1 MAVTFSLVSM
11 AIAQEAQQT
20 TPESVSPATP
30 DSTVLFDSRQNPV
43 VGAKRPEVIN
53 EDPAAATSDTDRSAL
68 TFTSYDLDAH
78 LVPARS
84 RLVMRARFS
93 VRNDGVQ
100 ALTRVAFQISSSL
113 QWERFVLLGGASPV
127 SIPFVQHQINTD
139 ADHTGQA
146 QEAIL
151 TLPQPLQPGSTIEV
165 SSFYSGELTQ
175 SAKRLERIGAPAI
188 QAAFADWDSVT
199 SASTALRGFGNVLWY
214 PTSSAPVFLG
224 EGASL
229 FQAVGRTK
237 LRQADS
243 IIRLRLTVE
252 YVGDPPDAVY
262 FCGQRQPLMHVSENA
277 DEPVAEA
284 PGLATVEFSPQRLGF
299 RVPSLFITDRTASKV
314 GMLISAVTDRR
325 EALPLYAAAGGK
337 VEPLLEDWLGK
348 TPRVTLNILDH
359 DGQPFEDGALLV
371 SPMSAKDSSV
381 LSYVLVHSLAH
392 AWFSSPQVWLDE
404 GVAQFLSLLWIEQSE
419 GRDAAIRMLQHQ
431 SNTLALAEPAV
442 TQASGTST
450 EDQTLIRARDE
461 VYYRTKAAAVLWMLR
476 SVGGDAGLKQALQLY
491 RHEGKQDEDPKEFER
506 VLEQV
511 LHKDLR
517 WFFDDWVYHD
527 RGLPDLSIVSIMPRE
542 LPAQGDKSGGWL
554 IAVEVHN
561 DGDAVAEV
569 PVTVRSGTL
578 SATERIRI
586 PGRSSTS
593 TRIVF
598 EGDPAEVT
606 VNDGSVPEIR
616 ATTHSMQVVIREK

>member
-1 MAVTFSLVSM
+1 
-11 AIAQEAQQT
+11 
-20 TPESVSPATP
+20 
-30 DSTVLFDSRQNPV
+30 
-43 VGAKRPEVIN
+43 
-53 EDPAAATSDTDRSAL
+53 
-68 TFTSYDLDAH
+68 
-78 LVPARS
+78 
-84 RLVMRARFS
+84 
-93 VRNDGVQ
+93 
-100 ALTRVAFQISSSL
+100 
-113 QWERFVLLGGASPV
+113 
-127 SIPFVQHQINTD
+127 
-139 ADHTGQA
+139 
-146 QEAIL
+146 
-151 TLPQPLQPGSTIEV
+151 
-165 SSFYSGELTQ
+165 
-175 SAKRLERIGAPAI
+175 
-188 QAAFADWDSVT
+188 
-199 SASTALRGFGNVLWY
+199 
-214 PTSSAPVFLG
+214 
-224 EGASL
+224 
-229 FQAVGRTK
+229 
-237 LRQADS
+237 
-243 IIRLRLTVE
+243 
-252 YVGDPPDAVY
+252 VGDPPDAVY